1 MSKLLKQ
8 YNELKKKDPEKIYIF
23 KVGIFYNIL
32 NEDARLV
39 SKEIGLK
46 LTDLSPEII
55 KCGFPVATL
64 EKYTNLLTEH
74 NIKFEI
80 ISSQTPSYQNA
91 SYEQIVKKILNIDLD
106 NTTCKEAFDILYMI
120 QQNLKNIQF
129 IKRGD
134 LFSPNFSLIFYLLLL
149 V

>member
-8 YNELKKKDPEKIYIF
+8 YEELKKKDPNKIYLF
-23 KVGIFYNIL
+23 RVGIFYNIL

-39 SKEIGLK
+39 SNEIGLK

-74 NIKFEI
+74 NIKFEVISNQTSSNQNTSYAKI
-80 ISSQTPSYQNA
+80 IQ
-91 SYEQIVKKILNIDLD
+91 KIQNIDLD

-120 QQNLKNIQF
+120 QQNLKNIQ
-129 IKRGD
+129 
-134 LFSPNFSLIFYLLLL
+134 
-149 V
+149 

>member
-39 SKEIGLK
+39 SKKIGLK

-120 QQNLKNIQF
+120 QQNLKNIQ
-129 IKRGD
+129 
-134 LFSPNFSLIFYLLLL
+134 
-149 V
+149 

>member
-8 YNELKKKDPEKIYIF
+8 YEELKKKDPEKIYIF

-64 EKYTNLLTEH
+64 EKYTNLLAEH
-74 NIKFEI
+74 NIKFEVV
-80 ISSQTPSYQNA
+80 SSQTPSYQNA

-120 QQNLKNIQF
+120 QQNLKNIQ
-129 IKRGD
+129 
-134 LFSPNFSLIFYLLLL
+134 
-149 V
+149 

>member
-8 YNELKKKDPEKIYIF
+8 YEELKKKEPDKIYIF
-23 KVGIFYNIL
+23 RVGIFYNIL

-46 LTDLSPEII
+46 ITDLSPEII

-74 NIKFEI
+74 NIKFEVISNQTSSNQNTSYAKI
-80 ISSQTPSYQNA
+80 IQ
-91 SYEQIVKKILNIDLD
+91 KIQNIDLD

-120 QQNLKNIQF
+120 QQNLKNIQ
-129 IKRGD
+129 
-134 LFSPNFSLIFYLLLL
+134 
-149 V
+149 